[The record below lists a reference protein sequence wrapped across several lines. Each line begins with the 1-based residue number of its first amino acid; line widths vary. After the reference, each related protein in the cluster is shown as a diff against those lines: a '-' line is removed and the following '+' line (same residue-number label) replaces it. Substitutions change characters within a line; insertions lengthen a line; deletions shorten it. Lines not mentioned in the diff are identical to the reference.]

1 MWIYLQ
7 TCSNNR
13 TFIKTASFYKQNN
26 YIIMMLMSN
35 NAKITVDAANA
46 IITVLSES
54 VIQKTYRGGE
64 Q

>member
-1 MWIYLQ
+1 
-7 TCSNNR
+7 
-13 TFIKTASFYKQNN
+13 
-26 YIIMMLMSN
+26 MLMSN

>member
-1 MWIYLQ
+1 
-7 TCSNNR
+7 
-13 TFIKTASFYKQNN
+13 
-26 YIIMMLMSN
+26 MLMSN

-54 VIQKTYRGGE
+54 VIQKTYAGGE